1 MITEEEKYKAE
12 TLKVVGIAMLTPIG
26 GLFLTPLVLLKQFG
40 PISFA
45 IYAIVSFL
53 STIIGVMILGEGRRI
68 LRIGEK
74 KIWDL
79 RKY

>member
-12 TLKVVGIAMLTPIG
+12 TLKIVGIGMLAPMG
-26 GLFLTPLVLLKQFG
+26 GLLLTPLILFKQFG
-40 PISFA
+40 LISFS
-45 IYAIVSFL
+45 IYVIVSFL
-53 STIIGVMILGEGRRI
+53 STIIGVMMLGEGRRI